1 MFRAGD
7 IRKSLTSSVFLHLA
21 LILIVFSYVFY
32 RILELELGKVGRLG
46 FAMDDA
52 WIHMAVAR
60 NFLEGKGWGVVPGR
74 ALSVSTSPTWTLLV
88 AFFYFIF
95 RDPVTAIL
103 TLSFLCMVGACI
115 LCYFLV
121 HELTEN
127 ALLGLFACLALI
139 FSPVVL
145 WGMASGM
152 ELPLVLCV
160 LFGTFYLYYS
170 ADADSKVRLY
180 VVPLALAISAI
191 TRPEL
196 FVLIPLALADTFRTL
211 YLKASVERIFAF
223 RRIVIQSLIILVAL
237 SPYLLF
243 NKLNGG
249 YLFPTTYYAKT
260 LIRGVGI
267 TAALKS
273 GDSDAIFEALIKNPM
288 EQTQDVV
295 DLFLNNNM
303 VLFFLIMIGFFGFCR
318 ATGRTAARRG
328 VLIVAAMLV
337 LPYAMGVSA
346 PSRAMSNHA
355 DRYFIIFPAIGVV
368 LASVGVDL
376 LYRLGRQ
383 RIVVAL
389 CVLLVLIAPWWTTY
403 ETIKLVISDVHSTEK
418 MYRPIAEWINENLK
432 PETVL
437 AVNDIGVIAYF
448 SKRDLIDVMGLASPE
463 IWPAIMRSPGGRINF
478 ENMKKY
484 LRERKVEYLL
494 LSPLYYPALTNDTNT
509 FEPIKRWKE
518 KYPHGRM
525 ISPQIMY
532 KCHWPEP

>member
-1 MFRAGD
+1 VFRVRD
-7 IRKSLTSSVFLHLA
+7 IRKSLTSSIFIHLA
-21 LILIVFSYVFY
+21 LILIVLAYILY
-32 RILELELGKVGRLG
+32 RILELELKKVGSLG

-60 NFLEGKGWGVVPGR
+60 NFLEGNGWGVVPDR

-88 AFFYFIF
+88 ALFYYVL
-95 RDPVTAIL
+95 RDPVVAIL
-103 TLSFLCMVGACI
+103 TLSFLSMVGAI
-115 LCYFLV
+115 VFCYYLV
-121 HELTEN
+121 RELTEN
-127 ALLGLFACLALI
+127 ALLGLFACLVLM

-152 ELPLVLCV
+152 ELPLVLCS
-160 LFGTFYLYYS
+160 LLGTFYLYYS

-180 VVPLALAISAI
+180 IVPVALAISAI

-196 FVLIPLALADTFRTL
+196 FVLIPLALADTFRVL
-211 YLKASVERIFAF
+211 YLKVSIGRKSAF
-223 RRIVIQSLIILVAL
+223 RTVVIQSLIILAVL
-237 SPYLLF
+237 SPYFLF

-267 TAALKS
+267 SAALKS
-273 GDSDAIFEALIKNPM
+273 GDSDAILESLIKSPM

-318 ATGRTAARRG
+318 ATGRRASRRG

-337 LPYAMGVSA
+337 LPYVMGMSA

-355 DRYFIIFPAIGVV
+355 DRYFVIFPAMGVV
-368 LASVGVDL
+368 LASVGLDL

-403 ETIKLVISDVHSTEK
+403 ETIKLLVSDVHSTEK
-418 MYRPIAEWINENLK
+418 MYRPIAEWINTNIK
-432 PETVL
+432 PEAVL

-448 SKRDLIDVMGLASPE
+448 SNRDLIDVMGLASPE
-463 IWPAIMRSPGGRINF
+463 IWPAIVRTPGGKINF

-484 LRERKVEYLL
+484 LRERKVEYIL
-494 LSPLYYPALTNDTNT
+494 LSPLYYPSLTNDTNT

-532 KCHWPEP
+532 KCHWPES